1 MIERSHLT
9 ILRAIERNGSLTAA
23 ADSLHLTQ
31 SALSHAI
38 KKFEMRTNVKLWI
51 KEGRTIH
58 LTQAGS
64 YLLSV
69 ANRLLPQLEYAD
81 QVIER
86 YARGKKGIIRIGMEC
101 HPCYQWLLKI
111 VTPYIER
118 YPEVDIDV
126 KQQFQFGGMEALLN
140 YDIDVLVTPDPV
152 HQLGVTFKPVLD
164 YQQVL
169 VVSKQHALA
178 KKAQIEPKDLTEEV
192 LYSYPVDIDRLDIYN
207 RFLNPA
213 HCRPKKHKSIEATDI
228 MLQLVAAGRGVAA
241 LPHWLVDEYADKMAI
256 QAVRLGKVGVS
267 KSIYLGLRDDD
278 QDIEYIQAFINQA
291 EWLDQKHPT
300 SSLLNNEYKK

>member
-1 MIERSHLT
+1 MIERSHLS
-9 ILRAIERNGSLTAA
+9 ILREIERNGTLTAA

-31 SALSHAI
+31 SALTHAI
-38 KKFEMRTNVKLWI
+38 KKLEQRTTVKLWN
-51 KEGRTIH
+51 KEGRAIR

-69 ANRLLPQLEYAD
+69 ANRLVPQLEYAD

-86 YARGKKGIIRIGMEC
+86 FARGEKGVIRIGMEC
-101 HPCYQWLLKI
+101 HPCYQWLLKV

-140 YDIDVLVTPDPV
+140 YDIDVLVTPDPI
-152 HQLGVTFKPVLD
+152 HQSGVTFKPVLD

-178 KKAQIEPKDLTEEV
+178 KKTQVEPKDLAEEV
-192 LYSYPVDIDRLDIYN
+192 LYSYPVDIDRLDIYS

-213 HCRPKKHKSIEATDI
+213 HCGPKKHKSIEATDI

-241 LPHWLVDEYADKMAI
+241 LPHWLVNEYADKMAI
-256 QAVRLGKVGVS
+256 QAVRLGKAGIS
-267 KSIYLGLRDDD
+267 KNIYLGLRDDD
-278 QDIEYIQAFINQA
+278 QGIDYIQAFVKQA
-291 EWLDQKHPT
+291 EWLD
-300 SSLLNNEYKK
+300 

>member
-9 ILRAIERNGSLTAA
+9 ILREIERNGTLTAA
-23 ADSLHLTQ
+23 ADRLHLTQ
-31 SALSHAI
+31 SALTHAI
-38 KKFEMRTNVKLWI
+38 KKLEQRTTVKLWN
-51 KEGRTIH
+51 KEGRTLR

-64 YLLSV
+64 YLLAV
-69 ANRLLPQLEYAD
+69 ANRLVPQLEYAD

-86 YARGKKGIIRIGMEC
+86 FARGEKGVIRIGMEC
-101 HPCYQWLLKI
+101 HPCYQWLLK
-111 VTPYIER
+111 VVAPYIER

-126 KQQFQFGGMEALLN
+126 KQQFQFGGMEALIN
-140 YDIDVLVTPDPV
+140 YDIDVLVTPDPI
-152 HQLGVTFKPVLD
+152 HQSGVTFKPVLD

-178 KKAQIEPKDLTEEV
+178 KKTQVEPIDLAEEV
-192 LYSYPVDIDRLDIYN
+192 LYSYPVDIDRLDIYS

-213 HCRPKKHKSIEATDI
+213 NCRPKKHKSIEATDI

-241 LPHWLVDEYADKMAI
+241 LPHWLVNEYADKMAI
-256 QAVRLGKVGVS
+256 QAVRLGKTGVS

-278 QDIEYIQAFINQA
+278 QGIEYIKAFVNQA
-291 EWLDQKHPT
+291 EWLD
-300 SSLLNNEYKK
+300 

>member
-1 MIERSHLT
+1 MIERSHLS
-9 ILRAIERNGSLTAA
+9 ILREIERNGTLTAA
-23 ADSLHLTQ
+23 ADRLHLTQ
-31 SALSHAI
+31 SALTHAI
-38 KKFEMRTNVKLWI
+38 KKLEQRTTVKLWN
-51 KEGRTIH
+51 KEGRTLR

-69 ANRLLPQLEYAD
+69 ANRLVPQLEYAD

-86 YARGKKGIIRIGMEC
+86 FARGEKGVIRIGMEC
-101 HPCYQWLLKI
+101 HPCYQWLLKV

-126 KQQFQFGGMEALLN
+126 KQQFQFGGMEALIN
-140 YDIDVLVTPDPV
+140 YDIDVLVTPDPI
-152 HQLGVTFKPVLD
+152 HQSGVTFKPVLD

-178 KKAQIEPKDLTEEV
+178 KKTQVEPKDLAEEV
-192 LYSYPVDIDRLDIYN
+192 LYSYPVDIDRLDIYSL
-207 RFLNPA
+207 FLNPA
-213 HCRPKKHKSIEATDI
+213 NCRPKKHKSIEATDI

-241 LPHWLVDEYADKMAI
+241 LPHWLVNEYADKMAI
-256 QAVRLGKVGVS
+256 QAVRLGKTGVS

-278 QDIEYIQAFINQA
+278 QGIEYIKAFVNQA
-291 EWLDQKHPT
+291 EWLD
-300 SSLLNNEYKK
+300 

>member
-9 ILRAIERNGSLTAA
+9 ILREIERNGTLTAA
-23 ADSLHLTQ
+23 ADRLHLTQ
-31 SALSHAI
+31 SALTHAI
-38 KKFEMRTNVKLWI
+38 KKLEQRTTVKLWN
-51 KEGRTIH
+51 KEGRTLR

-69 ANRLLPQLEYAD
+69 ANRLVPQLEYAD

-86 YARGKKGIIRIGMEC
+86 FARGEKGVIRIGMEC
-101 HPCYQWLLKI
+101 HPCYQWLLKV

-126 KQQFQFGGMEALLN
+126 KQQFQFGGMEALIN
-140 YDIDVLVTPDPV
+140 YDIDVLVTPDPI
-152 HQLGVTFKPVLD
+152 HQSGVTFKPVLD

-178 KKAQIEPKDLTEEV
+178 KKTQVEPIDLIEEV
-192 LYSYPVDIDRLDIYN
+192 LYSYPVDIDRLDIYS

-213 HCRPKKHKSIEATDI
+213 NCRPKKHKSIEATDI

-241 LPHWLVDEYADKMAI
+241 LPHWLVNEYADKMAI
-256 QAVRLGKVGVS
+256 QAVRLGKTGVS

-278 QDIEYIQAFINQA
+278 QGIEYIKAFVNQA
-291 EWLDQKHPT
+291 EWLD
-300 SSLLNNEYKK
+300 

>member
-1 MIERSHLT
+1 MIERSHLS
-9 ILRAIERNGSLTAA
+9 ILREIERNGTLTSAA
-23 ADSLHLTQ
+23 ENLHLTQ
-31 SALSHAI
+31 SALTHAI
-38 KKFEMRTNVKLWI
+38 KKLEQRTDVKLWN
-51 KEGRTIH
+51 KEGRAIR

-86 YARGKKGIIRIGMEC
+86 FAKGEKGAIRIGMEC
-101 HPCYQWLLKI
+101 HPCYQWLLKV

-126 KQQFQFGGMEALLN
+126 KQQFQFGGMKALLN

-152 HQLGVTFKPVLD
+152 HQPGVTFKPVLD

-169 VVSKQHALA
+169 AVSTQHALA
-178 KKAQIEPKDLTEEV
+178 KKTQIEPKDLAEEV
-192 LYSYPVDIDRLDIYN
+192 LYSYPVDIERLDIYSH
-207 RFLNPA
+207 FLNPA
-213 HCRPKKHKSIEATDI
+213 HCRPKMHKSIEATDI

-241 LPHWLVDEYADKMAI
+241 LPHWLVNEYADKMAI
-256 QAVRLGKVGVS
+256 QAVRLGKSGVS

-278 QDIEYIQAFINQA
+278 QEVDYIQAFIKQA
-291 EWLDQKHPT
+291 EHLD
-300 SSLLNNEYKK
+300 

>member
-1 MIERSHLT
+1 MIERSHLS
-9 ILRAIERNGSLTAA
+9 ILREIERNGTLTAA
-23 ADSLHLTQ
+23 ADRLHLTQ
-31 SALSHAI
+31 SALTHAI
-38 KKFEMRTNVKLWI
+38 KKLEQRTTVKLWN
-51 KEGRTIH
+51 KEGRTLR

-69 ANRLLPQLEYAD
+69 ANRLVPQLEYAD

-86 YARGKKGIIRIGMEC
+86 FARGEKGVIRIGMEC
-101 HPCYQWLLKI
+101 HPCYQWLLK
-111 VTPYIER
+111 VVAPYIER

-140 YDIDVLVTPDPV
+140 YDIDVLVTPDPI
-152 HQLGVTFKPVLD
+152 HQSGVTFKPVLD

-178 KKAQIEPKDLTEEV
+178 KKTQVEPKDLAGEV
-192 LYSYPVDIDRLDIYN
+192 LYSYPVDIDRLDIYSQ
-207 RFLNPA
+207 FLNPA
-213 HCRPKKHKSIEATDI
+213 NCRPKKHKNIEATDI

-241 LPHWLVDEYADKMAI
+241 LPHWLVNEYADKMAI
-256 QAVRLGKVGVS
+256 QAVRLGKAGVS

-278 QDIEYIQAFINQA
+278 QGIEYIKAFVNQA
-291 EWLDQKHPT
+291 EGLD
-300 SSLLNNEYKK
+300 

>member
-1 MIERSHLT
+1 MIERSHLS
-9 ILRAIERNGSLTAA
+9 ILREIERNGTLTAA
-23 ADSLHLTQ
+23 ADRLHLTQ
-31 SALSHAI
+31 SALTHAI
-38 KKFEMRTNVKLWI
+38 KKLEQRTTVKLWN
-51 KEGRTIH
+51 KEGRTLR

-64 YLLSV
+64 YILSV
-69 ANRLLPQLEYAD
+69 ANRIVPQLEYAD

-86 YARGKKGIIRIGMEC
+86 FARGEKGVIRIGMEC
-101 HPCYQWLLKI
+101 HPCYQWLLK
-111 VTPYIER
+111 VVKPYIER

-140 YDIDVLVTPDPV
+140 YDIDVLVTPDPI
-152 HQLGVTFKPVLD
+152 HQPGVTFKPVLD

-178 KKAQIEPKDLTEEV
+178 KKTQVEPIDLIEEV
-192 LYSYPVDIDRLDIYN
+192 LYSYPVDIDRLDIYS

-213 HCRPKKHKSIEATDI
+213 NCRPKKHKSIEATDI

-241 LPHWLVDEYADKMAI
+241 LPHWLVNEYADKMAI
-256 QAVRLGKVGVS
+256 QAVRLGKTGVS

-278 QDIEYIQAFINQA
+278 QGIEYIKAFVNQA
-291 EWLDQKHPT
+291 EWLD
-300 SSLLNNEYKK
+300 

>member
-1 MIERSHLT
+1 MIERSHLS
-9 ILRAIERNGSLTAA
+9 ILREIERNGTLTAA
-23 ADSLHLTQ
+23 ADRLHLTQ
-31 SALSHAI
+31 SALTHAI
-38 KKFEMRTNVKLWI
+38 KKLEQRTTVKLWN
-51 KEGRTIH
+51 KEGRTLR

-64 YLLSV
+64 YLLTV
-69 ANRLLPQLEYAD
+69 ANRLVPQLEYAD

-86 YARGKKGIIRIGMEC
+86 FARGEKGVIRIGMEC
-101 HPCYQWLLKI
+101 HPCYQWLLKV

-126 KQQFQFGGMEALLN
+126 KQQFQFGGMEALIN
-140 YDIDVLVTPDPV
+140 YDIDVLVTPDPI
-152 HQLGVTFKPVLD
+152 HQSGVTFKPVLD

-178 KKAQIEPKDLTEEV
+178 KKTQVEPIDLIEEV
-192 LYSYPVDIDRLDIYN
+192 LYSYPVDIDRLDIYS

-213 HCRPKKHKSIEATDI
+213 NCRPKKHKSIEATDI

-241 LPHWLVDEYADKMAI
+241 LPHWLVNEYADKMAI
-256 QAVRLGKVGVS
+256 QAVRLGKTGVS

-278 QDIEYIQAFINQA
+278 QGIEYIKAFVNQA
-291 EWLDQKHPT
+291 EWLD
-300 SSLLNNEYKK
+300 

>member
-1 MIERSHLT
+1 MIERSHLS
-9 ILRAIERNGSLTAA
+9 ILREIERNGTLTAA
-23 ADSLHLTQ
+23 ADRLHLTQ
-31 SALSHAI
+31 SALTHAI
-38 KKFEMRTNVKLWI
+38 KKLEQRTTVKLWN
-51 KEGRTIH
+51 KEGRTLR

-69 ANRLLPQLEYAD
+69 ANRLVPQLEYAD

-86 YARGKKGIIRIGMEC
+86 FARGEKGVIRIGMEC
-101 HPCYQWLLKI
+101 HPCYQWLLK
-111 VTPYIER
+111 VVAPYIER

-140 YDIDVLVTPDPV
+140 YDIDVLVTPDPI
-152 HQLGVTFKPVLD
+152 HQSGVTFKPVLD

-178 KKAQIEPKDLTEEV
+178 KKTQVEPIDLIEEV
-192 LYSYPVDIDRLDIYN
+192 LYSYPVDIDRLDIYS

-213 HCRPKKHKSIEATDI
+213 NCRPKKHKSIEATDI

-241 LPHWLVDEYADKMAI
+241 LPHWLVNEYADKMAI
-256 QAVRLGKVGVS
+256 QAVRLGKAGVS

-278 QDIEYIQAFINQA
+278 QGIEYIKAFVNQA
-291 EWLDQKHPT
+291 EWLD
-300 SSLLNNEYKK
+300 

>member
-1 MIERSHLT
+1 MIERSHLS
-9 ILRAIERNGSLTAA
+9 ILREIERNGTLTAA
-23 ADSLHLTQ
+23 ADRLHLTQ
-31 SALSHAI
+31 SALTHAI
-38 KKFEMRTNVKLWI
+38 KKLEQRTTVKLWN
-51 KEGRTIH
+51 KEGRTLR

-69 ANRLLPQLEYAD
+69 ANRLVPQLEYAD

-86 YARGKKGIIRIGMEC
+86 FARGEKGVIRIGMEC
-101 HPCYQWLLKI
+101 HPCYQWLLK
-111 VTPYIER
+111 VVAPYIER

-140 YDIDVLVTPDPV
+140 YDIDVLVTPDPI
-152 HQLGVTFKPVLD
+152 HQSGVTFKPVLD

-178 KKAQIEPKDLTEEV
+178 KKTQVEPIDLAEEV
-192 LYSYPVDIDRLDIYN
+192 LYSYPVDIDRLDIYS

-213 HCRPKKHKSIEATDI
+213 NCRPKKHKSIEATDI

-241 LPHWLVDEYADKMAI
+241 LPHWLVNEYADKMAI
-256 QAVRLGKVGVS
+256 QAVRLGKAGVS

-278 QDIEYIQAFINQA
+278 QGIEYIKAFVNQA
-291 EWLDQKHPT
+291 EWLD
-300 SSLLNNEYKK
+300 

>member
-1 MIERSHLT
+1 MIERSHLS
-9 ILRAIERNGSLTAA
+9 ILREIERNGSLTAA
-23 ADSLHLTQ
+23 ADSMHLTQ
-31 SALSHAI
+31 PALSHAI
-38 KKFEMRTNVKLWI
+38 KKLEQRATVKLWN
-51 KEGRTIH
+51 KEGRAIH

-86 YARGKKGIIRIGMEC
+86 FARGKKGIIRIGMEC
-101 HPCYQWLLKI
+101 HPCYQWLLK
-111 VTPYIER
+111 VVKPYIEG

-140 YDIDVLVTPDPV
+140 YNIDVLVTPDPI
-152 HQLGVTFKPVLD
+152 HQSSVTFKPVLD

-178 KKAQIEPKDLTEEV
+178 KKTQVEPKDLAGEV
-192 LYSYPVDIDRLDIYN
+192 LYSYPVDIDRLDIYSQ
-207 RFLNPA
+207 FLNPA
-213 HCRPKKHKSIEATDI
+213 NCRPKKHKNIEATDI

-241 LPHWLVDEYADKMAI
+241 LPHWLVNEYADKMAI
-256 QAVRLGKVGVS
+256 QAVRLGKAGVS

-278 QDIEYIQAFINQA
+278 QGIEYIKAFVNQA
-291 EWLDQKHPT
+291 EWLD
-300 SSLLNNEYKK
+300 

>member
-9 ILRAIERNGSLTAA
+9 ILREIERNGTLTAA
-23 ADSLHLTQ
+23 ADRLHLTQ
-31 SALSHAI
+31 SALTHAI
-38 KKFEMRTNVKLWI
+38 KKLEQRTTVKLWN
-51 KEGRTIH
+51 KEGRTLR

-69 ANRLLPQLEYAD
+69 ANRLVPQLEYAD

-86 YARGKKGIIRIGMEC
+86 FARGEKGVIRIGMEC
-101 HPCYQWLLKI
+101 HPCYQWLLKV

-140 YDIDVLVTPDPV
+140 YDIDVLVTPDPI
-152 HQLGVTFKPVLD
+152 HQSGVTFKPVLD

-178 KKAQIEPKDLTEEV
+178 KKTQVEPIDLAEEV
-192 LYSYPVDIDRLDIYN
+192 LYSYPVDIDRLDIYS

-213 HCRPKKHKSIEATDI
+213 NCRPKKHKSIEATDI

-241 LPHWLVDEYADKMAI
+241 LPHWLVNEYADKMAI
-256 QAVRLGKVGVS
+256 QAVRLGKTGVS

-278 QDIEYIQAFINQA
+278 QGIEYIKAFVNQA
-291 EWLDQKHPT
+291 EWLD
-300 SSLLNNEYKK
+300 

>member
-9 ILRAIERNGSLTAA
+9 ILREIERNGTLTAA
-23 ADSLHLTQ
+23 ADRLHLTQ
-31 SALSHAI
+31 SALTHAI
-38 KKFEMRTNVKLWI
+38 KKLEQRTTVKLWN
-51 KEGRTIH
+51 KEGRTLR

-69 ANRLLPQLEYAD
+69 ANRLVPQLEYAD

-86 YARGKKGIIRIGMEC
+86 FARGEKGVIRIGMEC
-101 HPCYQWLLKI
+101 HPCYQWLLK
-111 VTPYIER
+111 VVAPYIER

-140 YDIDVLVTPDPV
+140 YDIDVLVTPDPI
-152 HQLGVTFKPVLD
+152 HQSGVTFKPVLD

-178 KKAQIEPKDLTEEV
+178 KKTQVEPIDLAEEV
-192 LYSYPVDIDRLDIYN
+192 LYSYPVDIDRLDIYS

-213 HCRPKKHKSIEATDI
+213 NCRPKKHKSIEATDI

-241 LPHWLVDEYADKMAI
+241 LPHWLVNEYADKMAI
-256 QAVRLGKVGVS
+256 QAVRLGKTGVS

-278 QDIEYIQAFINQA
+278 QGIEYIKAFVNQA
-291 EWLDQKHPT
+291 EWLD
-300 SSLLNNEYKK
+300 

>member
-1 MIERSHLT
+1 M
-9 ILRAIERNGSLTAA
+9 RAIERNGSLTAA

>member
-1 MIERSHLT
+1 MIERSHLS
-9 ILRAIERNGSLTAA
+9 ILREIERNGTLTAA
-23 ADSLHLTQ
+23 ADRLHLTQ
-31 SALSHAI
+31 SALTHAI
-38 KKFEMRTNVKLWI
+38 KKLEQRTTVKLWN
-51 KEGRTIH
+51 KEGRTLR

-69 ANRLLPQLEYAD
+69 ANRLVPQLEYAD

-86 YARGKKGIIRIGMEC
+86 FARGEKGVIRIGMEC
-101 HPCYQWLLKI
+101 HPCYQWLLK
-111 VTPYIER
+111 VVAPYIER

-126 KQQFQFGGMEALLN
+126 KQQFQFGGMEALIN
-140 YDIDVLVTPDPV
+140 YDIDVLVTPDPI
-152 HQLGVTFKPVLD
+152 HQSGVTFKPVLD

-178 KKAQIEPKDLTEEV
+178 KKTQVEPIDLAEEV
-192 LYSYPVDIDRLDIYN
+192 LYSYPVDIDRLDIYS

-213 HCRPKKHKSIEATDI
+213 NCRPKKHKSIEATDI

-241 LPHWLVDEYADKMAI
+241 LPHWLVNEYADKMAI
-256 QAVRLGKVGVS
+256 QAVRLGKAGVS

-278 QDIEYIQAFINQA
+278 QGIEYIKAFVNQA
-291 EWLDQKHPT
+291 EWLD
-300 SSLLNNEYKK
+300 

>member
-1 MIERSHLT
+1 MIERSHLS
-9 ILRAIERNGSLTAA
+9 ILREIERNGTLTAA
-23 ADSLHLTQ
+23 ADRLHLTQ
-31 SALSHAI
+31 SALTHAI
-38 KKFEMRTNVKLWI
+38 KKLEQRTTVKLWN
-51 KEGRTIH
+51 KEGRTLR

-69 ANRLLPQLEYAD
+69 ANRLVPQLEYAD

-86 YARGKKGIIRIGMEC
+86 FARGEKGVIRIGMEC
-101 HPCYQWLLKI
+101 HPCYQWLLKV

-140 YDIDVLVTPDPV
+140 YDIDVLVTPDPI
-152 HQLGVTFKPVLD
+152 HQSGVTFKPVLD

-178 KKAQIEPKDLTEEV
+178 KKTQVEPIDLAEEV
-192 LYSYPVDIDRLDIYN
+192 LYSYPVDIDRLDIYS

-213 HCRPKKHKSIEATDI
+213 NCRPKKHKSIEATDI

-241 LPHWLVDEYADKMAI
+241 LPHWLVNEYADKMTI
-256 QAVRLGKVGVS
+256 QAVRLGKAGVS

-278 QDIEYIQAFINQA
+278 QGIEYIKAFVNQA
-291 EWLDQKHPT
+291 EWLD
-300 SSLLNNEYKK
+300 

>member
-1 MIERSHLT
+1 MIERSHLS
-9 ILRAIERNGSLTAA
+9 ILREIERNGTLTAA
-23 ADSLHLTQ
+23 ANSLHLTQ
-31 SALSHAI
+31 SALTHAI
-38 KKFEMRTNVKLWI
+38 KKLEQRTTVKLWD
-51 KEGRTIH
+51 KEGRAIR

-69 ANRLLPQLEYAD
+69 ANRLVPQLEYAD

-86 YARGKKGIIRIGMEC
+86 FARGKKGIIRIGMEC
-101 HPCYQWLLKI
+101 HPCYQWLLKV

-140 YDIDVLVTPDPV
+140 YDIDVLVTPDPI
-152 HQLGVTFKPVLD
+152 HQSGVTFKPVLD

-178 KKAQIEPKDLTEEV
+178 KKTQVEPKDLAEEV
-192 LYSYPVDIDRLDIYN
+192 LYSYPVDIDRLDIYSL
-207 RFLNPA
+207 FLNPA
-213 HCRPKKHKSIEATDI
+213 NCRPKKHKSIEATDI

-241 LPHWLVDEYADKMAI
+241 LPHWLVNEYANKMAI
-256 QAVRLGKVGVS
+256 QAVRLGKAGIS
-267 KSIYLGLRDDD
+267 KNIYLGLRDDD
-278 QDIEYIQAFINQA
+278 QGIDYIQAFVKQA
-291 EWLDQKHPT
+291 EWLD
-300 SSLLNNEYKK
+300 

>member
-1 MIERSHLT
+1 MIERSHLS
-9 ILRAIERNGSLTAA
+9 ILREIERNGTLTAA
-23 ADSLHLTQ
+23 AESLHLTQ
-31 SALSHAI
+31 SALTHSI
-38 KKFEMRTNVKLWI
+38 KKLEQRAGVKLWN
-51 KEGRTIH
+51 KEGRAIR

-86 YARGKKGIIRIGMEC
+86 FARGEKGAIRIGMEC
-101 HPCYQWLLKI
+101 HPCYQWLLKV

-126 KQQFQFGGMEALLN
+126 KQQFQFGGMKALLN

-152 HQLGVTFKPVLD
+152 HQPGVTFRSVLD

-169 VVSKQHALA
+169 AVSTQHVLA
-178 KKAQIEPKDLTEEV
+178 KKIQIEPKDLAGEV
-192 LYSYPVDIDRLDIYN
+192 LYSYPVDIDRLDIYSQ
-207 RFLNPA
+207 FLNPA
-213 HCRPKKHKSIEATDI
+213 HCRPKEHKSIEATDI

-241 LPHWLVDEYADKMAI
+241 LPHWLVNEYADKMAI
-256 QAVRLGKVGVS
+256 QAVRLGKSGVS

-278 QDIEYIQAFINQA
+278 REVEYIQAFIKQA
-291 EWLDQKHPT
+291 ENLD
-300 SSLLNNEYKK
+300 

>member
-1 MIERSHLT
+1 MIERSHLS
-9 ILRAIERNGSLTAA
+9 ILREIERNGTLTAA
-23 ADSLHLTQ
+23 ADRLHLTQ
-31 SALSHAI
+31 SALTHAI
-38 KKFEMRTNVKLWI
+38 KKLEQRTTVKLWN
-51 KEGRTIH
+51 KEGRTLR

-69 ANRLLPQLEYAD
+69 ANRLVPQLEYAD

-86 YARGKKGIIRIGMEC
+86 FARGEKGVIRIGMEC
-101 HPCYQWLLKI
+101 HPCYQWLLKV

-126 KQQFQFGGMEALLN
+126 KQQFQFGGMEALIN
-140 YDIDVLVTPDPV
+140 YDIDVLVTPDPI
-152 HQLGVTFKPVLD
+152 HQSGVTFKPVLD

-178 KKAQIEPKDLTEEV
+178 KKTQVEPIDLAEEV
-192 LYSYPVDIDRLDIYN
+192 LYSYPVDIDRLDIYS

-213 HCRPKKHKSIEATDI
+213 NCRPKKHKSIEATDI

-241 LPHWLVDEYADKMAI
+241 LPHWLVNEYADKMAI
-256 QAVRLGKVGVS
+256 QAVRLGKAGVS

-278 QDIEYIQAFINQA
+278 QGIEYIKAFVNQA
-291 EWLDQKHPT
+291 EWL
-300 SSLLNNEYKK
+300 Y

>member
-1 MIERSHLT
+1 MIERSHLS
-9 ILRAIERNGSLTAA
+9 ILREIERNGTLTAA
-23 ADSLHLTQ
+23 ADRLHLTQ
-31 SALSHAI
+31 SALTHAI
-38 KKFEMRTNVKLWI
+38 KKLEQRTTVKLWN
-51 KEGRTIH
+51 KEGRTLR

-64 YLLSV
+64 YILSV
-69 ANRLLPQLEYAD
+69 ANRIVPQLEYAD

-86 YARGKKGIIRIGMEC
+86 FARGEKGVIRIGMEC
-101 HPCYQWLLKI
+101 HPCYQWLLK
-111 VTPYIER
+111 VVKPYIER

-140 YDIDVLVTPDPV
+140 YDIDVLVTPDPI
-152 HQLGVTFKPVLD
+152 HQSGVTFKPVLD

-178 KKAQIEPKDLTEEV
+178 KKTQVEPIDLAEEV
-192 LYSYPVDIDRLDIYN
+192 LYSYPVDIDRLDIYS

-213 HCRPKKHKSIEATDI
+213 NCRPKKHKSIEATDI

-241 LPHWLVDEYADKMAI
+241 LPHWLVNEYADKMAI
-256 QAVRLGKVGVS
+256 QAVRLGKTGVS

-278 QDIEYIQAFINQA
+278 QGIEYIKAFVNQA
-291 EWLDQKHPT
+291 EWLD
-300 SSLLNNEYKK
+300 

>member
-1 MIERSHLT
+1 MIERSHLS
-9 ILRAIERNGSLTAA
+9 ILREIERNGTLTAA
-23 ADSLHLTQ
+23 ADRLHLTQ
-31 SALSHAI
+31 SALTHAI
-38 KKFEMRTNVKLWI
+38 KKLEQRTTVKLWN
-51 KEGRTIH
+51 KEGRTLR

-69 ANRLLPQLEYAD
+69 ANRLVPQLEYAD

-86 YARGKKGIIRIGMEC
+86 FARGEKGVIRIGMEC
-101 HPCYQWLLKI
+101 HPCYQWLLKV

-126 KQQFQFGGMEALLN
+126 KQQFQFGGMEALIN
-140 YDIDVLVTPDPV
+140 YDIDVLVTPDPI
-152 HQLGVTFKPVLD
+152 HQSGVTFKPVLD

-178 KKAQIEPKDLTEEV
+178 KKTQVEPIDLIEEV
-192 LYSYPVDIDRLDIYN
+192 LYSYPVDIDRLDIYS

-213 HCRPKKHKSIEATDI
+213 NCRPKKHKSIEATDI

-241 LPHWLVDEYADKMAI
+241 LPHWLVNEYADKMTI
-256 QAVRLGKVGVS
+256 QAVRLGKAGVS

-278 QDIEYIQAFINQA
+278 QGIEYIKAFVNQA
-291 EWLDQKHPT
+291 EWLD
-300 SSLLNNEYKK
+300 

>member
-1 MIERSHLT
+1 MIERSHLS
-9 ILRAIERNGSLTAA
+9 ILREIERNGTLTAA
-23 ADSLHLTQ
+23 ADRLHLTQ
-31 SALSHAI
+31 SALTHAI
-38 KKFEMRTNVKLWI
+38 KKLEQRTTVKLWN
-51 KEGRTIH
+51 KEGRTLR

-69 ANRLLPQLEYAD
+69 ANRLVPQLEYAD

-86 YARGKKGIIRIGMEC
+86 FARGEKGVIRIGMEC
-101 HPCYQWLLKI
+101 HPCYQWLLKV

-126 KQQFQFGGMEALLN
+126 KQQFQFGGMEALIN
-140 YDIDVLVTPDPV
+140 YDIDVLVTPDPI
-152 HQLGVTFKPVLD
+152 HQSGVTFKPVLD

-178 KKAQIEPKDLTEEV
+178 KKTQVEPIDLAEEV
-192 LYSYPVDIDRLDIYN
+192 LYSYPVDIDRLDIYS

-213 HCRPKKHKSIEATDI
+213 NCRPKKHKSIEATDI

-241 LPHWLVDEYADKMAI
+241 LPHWLVNEYADKMAI
-256 QAVRLGKVGVS
+256 QAVRLGKAGVS

-278 QDIEYIQAFINQA
+278 QGIEYIKAFVNQA
-291 EWLDQKHPT
+291 EWLD
-300 SSLLNNEYKK
+300 